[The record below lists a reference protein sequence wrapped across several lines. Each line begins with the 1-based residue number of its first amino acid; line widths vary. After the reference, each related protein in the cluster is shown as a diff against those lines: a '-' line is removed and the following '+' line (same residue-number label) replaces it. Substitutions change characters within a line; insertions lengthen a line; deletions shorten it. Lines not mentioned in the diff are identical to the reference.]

1 MPQAHDMFGVLL
13 LIAVPLIGLL
23 VLQLA
28 VAILGFSASGLIRF
42 FRSLLGKP
50 TDNLRLAK

>member
-1 MPQAHDMFGVLL
+1 MSGVLL
-13 LIAVPLIGLL
+13 LIPVPLIGLL

-28 VAILGFSASGLIRF
+28 VAILGLSALGLIRF

>member
-1 MPQAHDMFGVLL
+1 MPQAYDMSGVLL
-13 LIAVPLIGLL
+13 LIPVPLIGLL

-28 VAILGFSASGLIRF
+28 VAILGLSALGLIRF

>member
-1 MPQAHDMFGVLL
+1 MAQAHDMFGVLL

-28 VAILGFSASGLIRF
+28 VAILGFSALGLIRF